1 MQRDPFIWL
10 QGNEVVVPE
19 GWPLTLGGSGLIL
32 HLGELEASAL
42 RLGECYLCVRS
53 VAAATATATTS
64 SVNGVKTAGK
74 TAEQNTVEVSHVLF
88 RSFSLPLL
96 SSLFLVVAKGS
107 CEWCPP
113 SSVVAREWQL
123 CLNDRVEE
131 WNSWR
136 SFEWSILGINI
147 IPVIAYADYRHVMG
161 RALLDVR
168 LSLPLRQ

>member
-1 MQRDPFIWL
+1 M
-10 QGNEVVVPE
+10 PE

-88 RSFSLPLL
+88 HSFSLLLL
-96 SSLFLVVAKGS
+96 SSTPCRRQRIVRLMSSDSVA
-107 CEWCPP
+107 
-113 SSVVAREWQL
+113 ARE
-123 CLNDRVEE
+123 
-131 WNSWR
+131 
-136 SFEWSILGINI
+136 
-147 IPVIAYADYRHVMG
+147 
-161 RALLDVR
+161 
-168 LSLPLRQ
+168 